1 MYVPAAFREDRI
13 EVLHALMREHSFA
26 TVVSN
31 GESGLVATHLPIL
44 LDTSRGP
51 RGTLI
56 GHMARANPHWQSFR
70 EDVEILIIFQG
81 PHAYISPSWYTTPLA
96 VPTWNYAAIHAYG
109 RPRLVDDEAGLY
121 SIVQETDRTYEAQ
134 FAYDWSLEERREYAE
149 KLLKNIVGFE
159 VEIARLEGKLKL
171 GQNRSR
177 ADQEG
182 VIAGL
187 SSQQSPIGQALAEL
201 MQERL
206 AELVARQPNEHGTSP
221 TKSRR

>member
-44 LDTSRGP
+44 LDAGRGP
-51 RGTLI
+51 RGTLV

-81 PHAYISPSWYTTPLA
+81 PHAYISPSWYTTSLA

-109 RPRLVDDEAGLY
+109 SIEPSIIDPYLGKSFFRDPRLTSVE
-121 SIVQETDRTYEAQ
+121 
-134 FAYDWSLEERREYAE
+134 F
-149 KLLKNIVGFE
+149 FE
-159 VEIARLEGKLKL
+159 VEATAI
-171 GQNRSR
+171 
-177 ADQEG
+177 
-182 VIAGL
+182 VIVDHVNCL
-187 SSQQSPIGQALAEL
+187 LI
-201 MQERL
+201 
-206 AELVARQPNEHGTSP
+206 
-221 TKSRR
+221 